1 MMDQNLNE
9 KEGKLRDQNS
19 IVLNQIKI
27 KEDQSASKLN

>member
-1 MMDQNLNE
+1 MDQNLNE